1 MPAPENV
8 KWVFS
13 NGRWVPVAGASTQ
26 SQPAATSPIEDKTA
40 TQTGPKALPTD
51 PFKFRA
57 IDKSDTSRIIAI
69 DLKALQQGNQLKDIV
84 IRNNDIIQVP
94 PLEAGEFYVMGE
106 VQRPGV
112 YSIQGRKIT
121 TKMAIAAAGNF
132 GPLSYPPNSILIRR
146 IGNNQEQIFPLNMEK
161 IFRGEEND
169 LFLKPDDVLAVGQSV
184 LSPFL
189 IVLRNA
195 FRLTYGFG
203 FIYDRN
209 FSDALIPGY
218 HYDHTRFTNW

>member
-13 NGRWVPVAGASTQ
+13 NGRWVAVSQAGPQ
-26 SQPAATSPIEDKTA
+26 SQPAADDKTTASAPSDKTA
-40 TQTGPKALPTD
+40 AAD
-51 PFKFRA
+51 PFGFRS
-57 IDKSDTSRIIAI
+57 IDKSDVSRIIAI
-69 DLKALQQGNQLKDIV
+69 DLKALQQGNQMKDIV
-84 IRNNDIIQVP
+84 IRNNDIIQIT

-121 TKMAIAAAGNF
+121 AKMAIAAAGNF

-146 IGNNQEQIFPLNMEK
+146 IGKNQEQIFPLNMEK

-169 LFLKPDDVLAVGQSV
+169 VFLKPDDVLAVGQNV

-209 FSDALIPGY
+209 FADALVPSTGY
-218 HYDHTRFTNW
+218 NSKRFTNW